1 VTEAPGSTIGAGGPL
16 SLETLRSRVAAEF
29 PALQAEL
36 ERLVRIPSVS
46 SPAFDQV
53 QVLRSAE
60 AVAALLRGADLP
72 EVRIVSVT
80 DSDGRQGSP
89 AVIARRRGPAGA
101 PTVLLYA
108 HHDVQPPGVD
118 SEWVTPAFTPV
129 ELDGR
134 LYGRGAADDK
144 AGVIAHL
151 GAIRVLGDAMPVSL
165 TVFVEGEEEVGS
177 PTFGE
182 FLRTHRDLLAAD
194 VIVVADSAN
203 WRVGVPA
210 LTTSL
215 RGLAD
220 CVVEVAVLDHA
231 IHSGMYGGPVLDA
244 VTLLAR
250 LIATLHDDAGDVAVA
265 GLTSADDPSVEYDES
280 EFRTDSGLLDGIR
293 LAGSGP
299 IAAGM
304 WTRPAIAVIGLDATS
319 VAAASNTLA
328 PRARAKLSI
337 RVAPGGDPVAALAA
351 VTAHLEERAP
361 FGAQVTVTPGETGK
375 PFLAPADS
383 RAMRAAR
390 GAFEAAW
397 GTPPVDIGIGGSIPF
412 IADLMTQFP
421 DAEILVTGVE
431 DPDSRAHGANESV
444 HLAELQK
451 VILAEALLLQNLAE
465 PV

>member
-1 VTEAPGSTIGAGGPL
+1 MIGAGGPL
-16 SLETLRSRVAAEF
+16 SLETVRSRVAAEF

-72 EVRIVSVT
+72 EVRILSVT
-80 DSDGRQGSP
+80 GPDGRQGAP
-89 AVIARRRGPAGA
+89 AVIAHRGGPAGA

-182 FLRTHRDLLAAD
+182 FLRTHRELLAAD

-244 VTLLAR
+244 VTVLAR
-250 LIATLHDDAGDVAVA
+250 LIATLHDDVGDVAVA
-265 GLTSADDPSVEYDES
+265 GLTGAGDPSVEYDEA
-280 EFRTDSGLLDGIR
+280 EFRTDSGLLEGIR
-293 LAGSGP
+293 LTGSGP
-299 IAAGM
+299 IAARM

-328 PRARAKLSI
+328 PRARARPRRGARRRDRAPRGARTVRRPGDRDTGGDREAVPGTGGLPGDARRPGSI
-337 RVAPGGDPVAALAA
+337 RGRLGHPPGGHRDRWLDPVHRGLDPRVPGRRDPGHRCRGPGLTRTRRERVGAPCGAAEGDPRGGAA
-351 VTAHLEERAP
+351 AP
-361 FGAQVTVTPGETGK
+361 EPG
-375 PFLAPADS
+375 
-383 RAMRAAR
+383 
-390 GAFEAAW
+390 
-397 GTPPVDIGIGGSIPF
+397 
-412 IADLMTQFP
+412 
-421 DAEILVTGVE
+421 
-431 DPDSRAHGANESV
+431 
-444 HLAELQK
+444 
-451 VILAEALLLQNLAE
+451 
-465 PV
+465 